1 MKGLIIKRGN
11 EVCKAGIPD
20 NGVSLMVHITRY
32 EGAYWNVGG
41 LKMPGDVHVT
51 WNGGTLEVG
60 DEIEVE
66 FAEFDEATLP
76 DTEESHKSLLDTI
89 ALTHVD
95 DSPDMWNRKL
105 DTYNRLKK
113 MLKEEN
119 DNIILKME

>member
-20 NGVSLMVHITRY
+20 NGVSLMVNITRY

-60 DEIEVE
+60 DEIRWN
-66 FAEFDEATLP
+66 LR
-76 DTEESHKSLLDTI
+76 SLMRLRC
-89 ALTHVD
+89 LTQ
-95 DSPDMWNRKL
+95 
-105 DTYNRLKK
+105 KK
-113 MLKEEN
+113 AINLC
-119 DNIILKME
+119 

>member
-20 NGVSLMVHITRY
+20 NGVSLMVNITRY

-51 WNGGTLEVG
+51 WNGGMLEVG

-66 FAEFDEATLP
+66 FAEFDEATP
-76 DTEESHKSLLDTI
+76 PVAEESHKSLLEA
-89 ALTHVD
+89 ALSYVD
-95 DSPDMWNRKL
+95 DNPEQWNYKL
-105 DTYNRLKK
+105 DTYYRLKK
-113 MLKEEN
+113 ILEDE
-119 DNIILKME
+119 NIIEKE

>member
-20 NGVSLMVHITRY
+20 NGVSLMVNITRY

-51 WNGGTLEVG
+51 WNGGTH
-60 DEIEVE
+60 
-66 FAEFDEATLP
+66 EATLP

-113 MLKEEN
+113 MLKDEN